1 MHFVSCPDHG
11 MALIG
16 LNIVTGPMPQSS
28 KCISLKMVRYKSIK
42 HDFSI
47 VQTSQLVSIGMEGSG
62 LDQVGHLSGQPTL
75 VERDDNQ
82 DDRGSPSSSNTKTL
96 SPNNHP
102 LGTNGHQSLRSTR
115 PHCPMSLPFTK
126 PSCTL
131 GSSFLRERG
140 DVMEPVYWSQTHLH
154 LLTFHLHVLSFL
166 CT

>member
-1 MHFVSCPDHG
+1 MHCVSCPDHG

-42 HDFSI
+42 RDFSI
-47 VQTSQLVSIGMEGSG
+47 VQTSQLGFIGMEGSG

-102 LGTNGHQSLRSTR
+102 LGTNGHLKPQINKTILSHVATLYETELHARVE
-115 PHCPMSLPFTK
+115 LPE
-126 PSCTL
+126 
-131 GSSFLRERG
+131 REG
-140 DVMEPVYWSQTHLH
+140 
-154 LLTFHLHVLSFL
+154 
-166 CT
+166 